1 MKAPKNFRE
10 FLAQQKAKNK
20 NKSKSPIEELISDL
34 KFNSTKF
41 LSEYKKVLTIITTK
55 ENSELKNFRDENL
68 ITLFIDTCE
77 TNPEIKNEYNNFMNL
92 ASKGF
97 LTVNKNN
104 ETFLFELARR
114 NNLKLFFETILN
126 LEDLNLLNDE
136 LLLVQNNNS
145 DNCFSSLIQQL
156 NSTNNQN
163 YLNKKNYNELFEK
176 VLKLIME
183 KYKLFDNAKPLDKF
197 NIFNYFTKIKLAD
210 KCLTNLSKDDILK
223 DFDIIFLSKENFDI
237 CKIIL
242 YDKQLPFNLLNAFL
256 ENEKFFDVIDI
267 FIQKYIENKF
277 CNYPELFFDFLL
289 YILGFQNYKNIEHF
303 LSKIINIIISE
314 KNFEKKIGG
323 NIYNSLFSNLKLIPK
338 EKNLIFNSINENLFK
353 NNNDLINQLLSQE
366 NNEGYPNFIVYLL
379 INDFT
384 EEDNKIFI
392 KNILEKTTINIKK
405 NKNILKYQNAL
416 LNLFAKDKFNNF
428 SILFEYLEKNKLINI
443 FKDIRNGSCYLNDI
457 ISINIS
463 NDLVI
468 SKFVNFIINN
478 FEQVDN
484 FEHLKY
490 LIKFLIKYITYI
502 KIEELRKIIMLIK
515 DKFITEIKKEED
527 EFIQKMEKIGEI
539 KYIKLDKS
547 LFIFKS
553 KFNDLYKSLADL
565 ITEFWFIQDNDLTP
579 TKDILIMILD
589 LIGVNKYNEIIL
601 SICSS
606 NEELR
611 YDIIDIFVE
620 KYYSKFNL
628 TEDKYLQYYSLFNFQ
643 NSFSENNKLKNK
655 NYMYFYLRF
664 IHGIDN
670 INTKIYYQNM
680 IYSILNYYKYETYFP
695 NFFNENDIKDIN
707 TNTELFIKPKLFQDE
722 IKLTLLSSLLDYKNT
737 YKKNLYF
744 LLKKFDTSNIYS
756 VIDILNDNKNV
767 VKINFELKF
776 DENNEKYKLACDLLN
791 KHLICK
797 IYICFC
803 NALIKKGK
811 AFKFLN
817 YVMKEISK
825 IINDETEFIDIANLQ
840 LNEFIKYNDLI
851 KEKKITIGMEND
863 EIKNE
868 QNIYGLNILFLLFQK
883 MIEKTFE
890 ENKLIIKDQNDLLNT
905 IIDLKESYLKE
916 FNIISNDD
924 EGKIFFAFS
933 LVHDEYISENNQT
946 EKNKLIDYK
955 DVLRKKNNYNIEKYF
970 LQFYNFNYNYFINL
984 PCENINELLKIFKTL
999 TEKIKSTK
1007 FIEILFKNKN
1017 DLLKEIYEKINF
1029 EDIAKIIKKDEEF
1042 NKIKEKINELK
1053 QVNEINFKSFFECLA
1068 KFYEI
1073 MV

>member
-1 MKAPKNFRE
+1 MSEPKNFRE

-34 KFNSTKF
+34 KFNPTKF
-41 LSEYKKVLTIITTK
+41 LSDYKKVLQNITSK
-55 ENSELKNFRDENL
+55 ENPELKNIQDENL

-77 TNPEIKNEYNNFMNL
+77 TNPEMKKEYNNFMNL

-97 LTVNKNN
+97 LTLNKNH

-126 LEDLNLLNDE
+126 LNDLNLLNDE
-136 LLLVQNNNS
+136 LLLVQNNKS
-145 DNCFSSLIQQL
+145 DNCFSNLIQEL
-156 NSTNNQN
+156 NSTNGQN
-163 YLNKKNYNELFEK
+163 SMNKKNYNELIEK

-223 DFDIIFLSKENFDI
+223 DFDIIFSSEKIFDM

-242 YDKQLPFNLLNAFL
+242 YDKQLPFNLLTAFL
-256 ENEKFFDVIDI
+256 ENEKFFDVVDI
-267 FIQKYIENKF
+267 FIQKYTENKF
-277 CNYPELFFDFLL
+277 CNYPELFLDFLL
-289 YILGFQNYKNIEHF
+289 NILNFQNYKNIEHF

-338 EKNLIFNSINENLFK
+338 EKNLIFNTINENLFK
-353 NNNDLINQLLSQE
+353 NNNDIINQLLSQE

-384 EEDNKIFI
+384 EEDNKKFI

-428 SILFEYLEKNKLINI
+428 SILFEYLEKNKLISI
-443 FKDIRNGSCYLNDI
+443 FKDMGNGSCYLNDI
-457 ISINIS
+457 ISNNIS

-468 SKFVNFIINN
+468 LKYVNFIINN

-490 LIKFLIKYITYI
+490 LIKFLIKYIPYI
-502 KIEELRKIIMLIK
+502 KIEELRKIIILIK

-527 EFIQKMEKIGEI
+527 EFIQKINKIGKIEYKI
-539 KYIKLDKS
+539 IDKS
-547 LFIFKS
+547 LFVFKS
-553 KFNDLYKSLADL
+553 KFNEFYKSLSDL
-565 ITEFWFIQDNDLTP
+565 ITEFWFTQGNDLTP
-579 TKDILIMILD
+579 TKDILITILD

-606 NEELR
+606 NENLI
-611 YDIIDIFVE
+611 YNIIDVFVE

-628 TEDKYLQYYSLFNFQ
+628 IEDKYLQYYSLFNFQ
-643 NSFSENNKLKNK
+643 NSFSDNNKLKNK

-664 IHGIDN
+664 IHGLEN
-670 INTKIYYQNM
+670 KNTKMYYQNS
-680 IYSILNYYKYETYFP
+680 IYSILNYYKYEKYFP
-695 NFFNENDIKDIN
+695 NFFNKKDIKEIN
-707 TNTELFIKPKLFQDE
+707 NNKELFIKTKLLQDE
-722 IKLTLLSSLLDYKNT
+722 IKLTLLSSLLDYKNE

-744 LLKKFDTSNIYS
+744 LLKQFDTSNMYS
-756 VIDILNDNKNV
+756 VINILNDNKNV

-776 DENNEKYKLACDLLN
+776 VENNDKYKLACDLLN
-791 KHLICK
+791 KHLISK

-803 NALIKKGK
+803 DALIKKGK
-811 AFKFLN
+811 AFKFIN
-817 YVMKEISK
+817 FVMKEISK
-825 IINDETEFIDIANLQ
+825 IIKDETEFIDIINLQ

-851 KEKKITIGMEND
+851 KQKKINIGMEN
-863 EIKNE
+863 EQIKNE
-868 QNIYGLNILFLLFQK
+868 QNIYGLDILFLLFKK
-883 MIEKTFE
+883 MIEKTFDE
-890 ENKLIIKDQNDLLNT
+890 KKLIIKEQYDLSKT
-905 IIDLKESYLKE
+905 IIDLKNSYLKE
-916 FNIISNDD
+916 FNIISNDG
-924 EGKIFFAFS
+924 EEKIFLAYG
-933 LVHDEYISENNQT
+933 LQHDEYVSQNNQT
-946 EKNKLIDYK
+946 EKKEIDYK
-955 DVLRKKNNYNIEKYF
+955 DVISKKTNYNIEKYF
-970 LQFYNFNYNYFINL
+970 LQFYNFNGNYIKNL

-999 TEKIKSTK
+999 TEKIKNTK
-1007 FIEILFKNKN
+1007 FIEILFKDKN
-1017 DLLKEIYEKINF
+1017 DLLKEIYEKMDF
-1029 EDIAKIIKKDEEF
+1029 EGVAKIVKKDEEF
-1042 NKIKEKINELK
+1042 SNIKEKINELK
-1053 QVNEINFKSFFECLA
+1053 QVKEIDFKSFFESLV

-1073 MV
+1073 LV